1 MDKKLIWVVKVIIC
15 IFLLVQFYVERG
27 KAMKIESNDLEKKAI
42 LVVAFGTRYPSGQ
55 KALNNI
61 QTILKNKFPDT
72 PIYWAYTSK
81 IIRQILIKKGVSIPS
96 PEMALT
102 KLIDEGYKKVYVLS
116 LHIIPGEEYHS
127 LYSNIKLFSLMKNE
141 IKEIKISKPLIATY
155 EDMEKV
161 AEVVLKSIYL
171 KEDEAIIFMGHGTE
185 HPAGAIYISLNNI
198 INNKNPKAFL
208 ATVEGHPTLDEI
220 IPKLKKQGIKTV
232 YLMPFMVV
240 AGDHVINDMAGDEP
254 DSWKSILT
262 KEGFVCKPII
272 KGLGENPEIVK
283 IYIEHLKEIMKK

>member
-1 MDKKLIWVVKVIIC
+1 MCKKLIGVVKVIIC
-15 IFLLVQFYVERG
+15 ILLLVQFYVEKG
-27 KAMKIESNDLEKKAI
+27 EAMKIKSNNLDKKAI

-61 QTILKNKFPDT
+61 QTILKNEFPDA

-96 PEMALT
+96 PEMALI

-127 LYSNIKLFSLMKNE
+127 LYSNIKLFSFMKNE

-161 AEVVLKSIYL
+161 VEIVLKSIHL
-171 KEDEAIIFMGHGTE
+171 KEDEAIIYMGHGTE

-208 ATVEGHPTLDEI
+208 ATVEGHPTLYEI

-262 KEGFVCKPII
+262 KEGFICKPII